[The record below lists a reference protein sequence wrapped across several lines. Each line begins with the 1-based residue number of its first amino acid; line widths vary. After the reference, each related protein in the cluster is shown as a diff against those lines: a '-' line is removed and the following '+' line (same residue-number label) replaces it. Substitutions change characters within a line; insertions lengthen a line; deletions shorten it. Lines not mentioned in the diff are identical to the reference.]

1 MGPTH
6 TTAEVMD
13 AMADQLRD
21 LINIPSNT
29 IGLEFASR
37 AFVLV
42 PPCVDMY
49 IGNPTGLEA
58 GLAGNYDIYGGVPI
72 TIRVRV
78 PTADIEAG
86 EEIILGLMDDL
97 DPLSIVAALD
107 SDRTLGGVIDTCYW
121 AEGFPWIGLTDF
133 QDPSGD
139 GFYVGSTMTVVIVKA
154 NAS

>member
-1 MGPTH
+1 MGPTK

-13 AMADQLRD
+13 AMAEQLRD
-21 LINIPSNT
+21 LINIPSN
-29 IGLEFASR
+29 GLPIEFASR

-49 IGNPTGLEA
+49 IGNATGLEA

-72 TIRVRV
+72 TIRIRV

-86 EEIILGLMDDL
+86 EDIILGLMDDL

-121 AEGFPWIGLTDF
+121 SDYPWIGLTDF
-133 QDPSGD
+133 QDPSGN
-139 GFYVGSTMTVVIVKA
+139 GFFVGSTMTVVVLKS

>member
-1 MGPTH
+1 MGPTK

-13 AMADQLRD
+13 AMAQQLSD

-49 IGNPTGLEA
+49 TGSATGLEG
-58 GLAGNYDIYGGVPI
+58 GLAGNYDIYGGVPVM
-72 TIRVRV
+72 IRIRV

-86 EEIILGLMDDL
+86 EDIILGLMDDL

-107 SDRTLGGVIDTCYW
+107 SDRTLGGVINTMYW
-121 AEGFPWIGLTDF
+121 NDYPWTGLQSF
-133 QDPSGD
+133 EDPSGN
-139 GFYVGSTMTVVIVKA
+139 GFFVGSTMTTVILKA